1 LITTYHACNTYIL
14 YTFKKIVSESNC
26 YNTLLLSLLVL
37 MLVLFWMKEGMF
49 YVKNDAIQ
57 LVLSKL
63 AVPYSIRTLT
73 KVLLKITRCKLIEI
87 DIGRNM

>member
-1 LITTYHACNTYIL
+1 
-14 YTFKKIVSESNC
+14 
-26 YNTLLLSLLVL
+26 

-49 YVKNDAIQ
+49 YVKNEAIQ

-63 AVPYSIRTLT
+63 AVPYSTRTLT